1 MTYVSNIYK
10 YYIAYRLIV
19 DDMARKQKA
28 TAAPRQR
35 PATQPAAPQPGVATP
50 ATAQVPAA

>member
-1 MTYVSNIYK
+1 
-10 YYIAYRLIV
+10 RLIV

-28 TAAPRQR
+28 TAAPRQEPVAP
-35 PATQPAAPQPGVATP
+35 PAKPQPSVAMP